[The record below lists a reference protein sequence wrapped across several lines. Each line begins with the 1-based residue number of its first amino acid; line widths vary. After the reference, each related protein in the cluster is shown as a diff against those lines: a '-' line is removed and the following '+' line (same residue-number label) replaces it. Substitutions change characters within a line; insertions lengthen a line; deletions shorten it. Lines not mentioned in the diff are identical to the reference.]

1 MERYHI
7 KRLGH
12 QGDGIAE
19 GPVFAPLTLPDE
31 VVTGELDGSKLQDI
45 RIETPSD
52 HRVKAPCRHYKSCGG
67 CSLQHASDDFV
78 AEWKVDV
85 VRQALAAQGLV
96 TEFRPIATSPAQ
108 SRRRAVIS
116 ARRTKKGAMAGFHA
130 RASDVIV
137 EIPDCQLL
145 DPALRPALD
154 VAREL
159 AMIGVSRKGELS
171 ITATVSAEALD
182 IAVTGGKPLDGPF
195 EARLGQEAQ
204 RLGVARLSWDG
215 EVLATRM
222 PPYQEFGAAK
232 VTPPP
237 GAFLQA
243 THHGENA
250 LLSAVQEIVG
260 DAPSVVDLF
269 AGCGTFSLPLA
280 QKAEVHALEGVKSM
294 MKALD
299 HGWRNA
305 QGLKRVTTETRDLFR
320 NPVMD
325 MDLRYDAAVIDPPRA
340 GAEAQT
346 RELAQSEVP
355 TVAFVSCNPVTFARD
370 AAILTEG
377 GYQLHWIQVVDQF
390 RWSPHIEVVGHFAR
404 S

>member
-171 ITATVSAEALD
+171 ITATLSAEGLD

-195 EARLGQEAQ
+195 EAQLGQEAQ

-222 PPYQEFGAAK
+222 PPYQEFGSAK

-305 QGLKRVTTETRDLFR
+305 HGLKRVTTETRDLFR

-346 RELAQSEVP
+346 RELAKSEVP
-355 TVAFVSCNPVTFARD
+355 VVAFVSCNPVTFARD
-370 AAILTEG
+370 AAILTDG